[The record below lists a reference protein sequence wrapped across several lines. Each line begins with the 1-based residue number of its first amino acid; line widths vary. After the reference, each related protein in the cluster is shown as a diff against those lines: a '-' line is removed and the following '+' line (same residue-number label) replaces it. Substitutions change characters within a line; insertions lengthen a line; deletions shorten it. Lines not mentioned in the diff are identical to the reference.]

1 MDRRRPGH
9 ARHHGRV
16 RGHGRLR
23 LAAAGRLGRGR
34 PGPGAGGAP
43 DLGGHLRGR
52 AGSGRP
58 GGHHALGRREVHR
71 PGAAPAGLVRVR
83 GPVRRARV
91 VGQRAEP
98 GPAGHPPGGGPGP
111 AGQRRHPRPHPLL
124 PGRGGLRPGR
134 RGQARPALLA
144 APGLLR
150 RGDVGQPDPDGGR
163 PAAGLAGLPAGHHH
177 PDRQPGRAVR
187 VQPALQPGRR
197 AVRAGRPDTVP
208 ADRLLPGA
216 GVGAVP
222 VPAARHPPGGPR
234 PGVRDHLR
242 GGGGARPA
250 APGGRRQPAGRAAAG
265 PPAGRRR
272 RPAPRRA
279 AAGGRRRRPRRP
291 GGQQRRFRAGCPRS
305 WS

>member
-16 RGHGRLR
+16 RGDGRLR

-43 DLGGHLRGR
+43 ALGGHLRGR

-58 GGHHALGRREVHR
+58 GGHLALGRREVHR
-71 PGAAPAGLVRVR
+71 PGAAPTGLVRVR
-83 GPVRRARV
+83 CAVRRARV

-150 RGDVGQPDPDGGR
+150 RGDVGQPDPDGGG
-163 PAAGLAGLPAGHHH
+163 PAAGLPGLPAGHHH

-187 VQPALQPGRR
+187 VQPALQPGRWP
-197 AVRAGRPDTVP
+197 VRAGRPDTVP
-208 ADRLLPGA
+208 AHRLLPGA

-265 PPAGRRR
+265 LPAGRRR
-272 RPAPRRA
+272 RPPPRRA

-291 GGQQRRFRAGCPRS
+291 GGQQRASAGCPRS